1 MKSKL
6 ETLGWTI
13 IVILMLAICGT
24 CNAQKSSENVP
35 EIRGLQ
41 ELSGTISVF
50 GPLVLPGDLGD
61 WELDPVINR
70 SVGLNARFPKNTYT
84 AGYHRQNIFGEGY
97 YAGIYNHKLKAS
109 LRLYNYDKGGPM
121 LSVSKTFTIFKK
133 K

>member
-1 MKSKL
+1 MKLTLSQKL
-6 ETLGWTI
+6 ILWATI
-13 IVILMLAICGT
+13 FVAGILT
-24 CNAQKSSENVP
+24 CSGQYTTRQKSP
-35 EIRGLQ
+35 KGLQ
-41 ELSGTISVF
+41 ELSGTVSVF

-97 YAGIYNHKLKAS
+97 YAGMYNHKSKVS
-109 LRLYNYDKGGPM
+109 VRVYNYDKGGPM
-121 LSVSKTFTIFKK
+121 LALSKSFTIFKK

>member
-6 ETLGWTI
+6 ETIGW
-13 IVILMLAICGT
+13 ILLILLMFGICGT
-24 CNAQKSSENVP
+24 CSAQKTHPNQP
-35 EIRGLQ
+35 KGLQ
-41 ELSGTISVF
+41 ELSGTVSVF

-70 SVGLNARFPKNTYT
+70 SVGLNARFPNNTYS

-109 LRLYNYDKGGPM
+109 LRVYNYDKGGPM

>member
-6 ETLGWTI
+6 ETIGW
-13 IVILMLAICGT
+13 ILLILLMFGICGT
-24 CNAQKSSENVP
+24 LSAQRTPENDP
-35 EIRGLQ
+35 GIRGLQ
-41 ELSGTISVF
+41 ELSGTVSVF
-50 GPLVLPGDLGD
+50 GPLILPGDLGD

-97 YAGIYNHKLKAS
+97 YAGMYNHKSKVS
-109 LRLYNYDKGGPM
+109 VRVYNYDKGGPM
-121 LSVSKTFTIFKK
+121 LALSKSFTIFKK

>member
-1 MKSKL
+1 MDLKNNS
-6 ETLGWTI
+6 LGWLLI
-13 IVILMLAICGT
+13 ILLMFGLCST
-24 CNAQKSSENVP
+24 CKAQEKYPNEP
-35 EIRGLQ
+35 RGLQ
-41 ELSGTISVF
+41 ELSGTVSVF

-121 LSVSKTFTIFKK
+121 LSVSISITIFKK